1 MRFKMRLMSIV
12 FLFLGISMGAQ
23 NPPVGTLRGV
33 VWGPMGGVAAESQV
47 RIEQWCFDQGKPHVT
62 TDVVVYTDSQG
73 AFSAK
78 LAPGVYDVFVTR
90 LDSEP
95 FAKKVKIVAGR
106 ETKLEPHLRG
116 SSLTEFVE

>member
-1 MRFKMRLMSIV
+1 MRFKQRLMSL
-12 FLFLGISMGAQ
+12 FLSLLGISMGAQ
-23 NPPVGTLRGV
+23 NLPLGTLRGV
-33 VWGPMGGVAAESQV
+33 VWGPTGGVAAESQV
-47 RIEQWCFDQGKPHVT
+47 RIEQWYFDQGKPHVT

-73 AFSAK
+73 AFSVK

-95 FAKKVKIVAGR
+95 FAKKVKVAAGG
-106 ETKLEPHLRG
+106 ENKIEPHLKG